1 MAQTLKSK
9 KLQQKHG
16 NTQLI
21 EKSNNKCY
29 DGIDYTNCGI
39 DWNQHRWQLSDFEIG
54 RPLGKGKFGNVY
66 LARDRYYR
74 IPVAL
79 KILFKSQLV
88 KGNVEHQLI
97 REIEIHAHLRHPNI
111 LRIHNFFHDDKKVYL
126 ILEYAVHGELFK
138 ELNRCKKFSES
149 RTARYIFQVA
159 DALNYCHSKKIIHRD
174 IKPENILL
182 CDDGQIRIADF
193 GWAVHAMNRRKTM
206 CGTLDYLPPEMIFKM
221 HHDEKVDYWSVGVLC
236 YEFLTGKPPF
246 ETEEQKHTY
255 KRITNVEYVFP
266 RHVSKGAMDL
276 ISRLLRKDP
285 NQRMTFEQLLKHPW
299 ILEYCGR
306 ASEDV
311 PDNELAPISIFNDEL
326 RETKV
331 EEID

>member
-79 KILFKSQLV
+79 KILFK
-88 KGNVEHQLI
+88 
-97 REIEIHAHLRHPNI
+97 HPNI

-193 GWAVHAMNRRKTM
+193 GWAV
-206 CGTLDYLPPEMIFKM
+206 
-221 HHDEKVDYWSVGVLC
+221 DYWSVGVLC

-246 ETEEQKHTY
+246 ETDDQKHTY

>member
-1 MAQTLKSK
+1 MMGLITQIVELIGSK
-9 KLQQKHG
+9 IKINFEYLF
-16 NTQLI
+16 LF
-21 EKSNNKCY
+21 S
-29 DGIDYTNCGI
+29 
-39 DWNQHRWQLSDFEIG
+39 QHRWQLSDFEIG

-97 REIEIHAHLRHPNI
+97 REIEIHAHLR
-111 LRIHNFFHDDKKVYL
+111 
-126 ILEYAVHGELFK
+126 
-138 ELNRCKKFSES
+138 CKRFSES

-182 CDDGQIRIADF
+182 CDDEQIRIADF

-246 ETEEQKHTY
+246 ETDDQKHTY

>member
-1 MAQTLKSK
+1 MTGLITQIVELIGSK
-9 KLQQKHG
+9 IKINFEYLF
-16 NTQLI
+16 LF
-21 EKSNNKCY
+21 S
-29 DGIDYTNCGI
+29 
-39 DWNQHRWQLSDFEIG
+39 QHRWQLSDFEIG

-66 LARDRYYR
+66 LARDRYFR

-79 KILFKSQLV
+79 KVSFDAFLNNYIFVRFSSSHNLLK
-88 KGNVEHQLI
+88 
-97 REIEIHAHLRHPNI
+97 EIHPNI

-193 GWAVHAMNRRKTM
+193 GWA
-206 CGTLDYLPPEMIFKM
+206 
-221 HHDEKVDYWSVGVLC
+221 VDYWSVGVLC

-311 PDNELAPISIFNDEL
+311 PDNELAPMSIFNDDEL